1 LGAPQGE
8 LAHRLVKRL
17 YGRTNKRNAARQI
30 GKRVRRLEKAQLAAG
45 RRQLKEKSKHNQIN
59 DDEGLEKDLDIR
71 YQISHSKNDPVDI
84 RSYIRMNQ
92 GDPAFKVSFEC
103 G

>member
-1 LGAPQGE
+1 M
-8 LAHRLVKRL
+8 
-17 YGRTNKRNAARQI
+17 QI

-45 RRQLKEKSKHNQIN
+45 RQKLKDNSEPNQIN

-84 RSYIRMNQ
+84 CSYIRTNQ
-92 GDPAFKVSFEC
+92 GDPAFKVSFC
-103 G
+103 LDAY